1 MAAIGDGVMYH
12 GSKPEYH
19 GLYVVVGEDNKV
31 PGRWVLASP
40 DDPENVLFHVRPS
53 SFEVLLSAELI
64 NGE

>member
-19 GLYVVVGEDNKV
+19 GLYVVVGQDQKV

-40 DDPENVLFHVRPS
+40 DDPENVLFHVRPA
-53 SFEVLLSAELI
+53 SFEVLVPAGLLDV
-64 NGE
+64 